1 MLVMETQELLVAM
14 REIVKSEIEL
24 QKDYIDS
31 KFSQVDTKLQVLRDD
46 ILKDMTELHQEIIV
60 DIGSVE
66 NKLTEL
72 IGIQNK
78 DIQKLKLKVG

>member
-1 MLVMETQELLVAM
+1 METQELLVAM